1 MVEAEEWAVSSEV
14 VLVAVGVVGAV
25 ADNEGSDEKDYKA
38 KHSVVMD
45 YTEKL
50 EESNTGHLMVAEGD
64 QVSVYTAEAE
74 VVVS

>member
-25 ADNEGSDEKDYKA
+25 AGNEGSDEKDYKA

-50 EESNTGHLMVAEGD
+50 AESNTGHLMVAEGG